1 MKLILHQSYMEVIVL
16 REIKKIDAFTL
27 VMKTSDSGD
36 QQTANKMMQVI
47 IKSIRQNRNSQKTSQ
62 FLEIA
67 DAKDAQLFKELLIDV
82 DD

>member
-1 MKLILHQSYMEVIVL
+1 MVL

-27 VMKTSDSGD
+27 VVKTVELGD

-47 IKSIRQNRNSQKTSQ
+47 VKSIRQNRNLNKSTQ

-67 DAKDAQLFKELLIDV
+67 DDKDAMLFKDLLINIDE
-82 DD
+82 